1 MADQDYPSLY
11 AAEEAAAAR
20 ATAAATSFLAMLG
33 GAVDALVPVLG
44 YPDQPSFAKRI
55 ADMFNQQEV
64 RFITLAPESG
74 YAFAIADSQ
83 NRAAI
88 LIGLDGAVTIPKFA
102 AAINSIDGR
111 SLITGTVTKESLV
124 DEVTDV
130 LADILQPETGYVWA
144 VVDDNGKMGLALTL
158 DGFVEGKF
166 RLMAKSIATTML
178 ADDVT
183 DVLAKTLS
191 PESGYVWVVTDSLG
205 RIALGITADG
215 KVVGDFDVPAPP
227 DPAGLK
233 YLVPLIDLLCAGDS
247 LTANSSQITW
257 REQLVPLISAR
268 TIYNGGIGG
277 QTATQI
283 AGRFG
288 AGRSLVSVTGDQIP
302 TSGAVTLTGITIQLL
317 STPAISSGTTT
328 MKGYL
333 AGILGTLSCT
343 HAALDANDVYTF
355 TRDVAGD
362 ARYSAPKSPFEPVV
376 AGDGFY
382 TNIIWM
388 GRNDLNDGIDI
399 EITKTAIRRMVALQ
413 KTTERRFL
421 IITPPMGGTQVAGQ
435 STAEGIGTAKFNQCV
450 ALEDWATNEF
460 GDRVIK
466 IREWLMQFNNGS
478 ADDLDDV
485 AKGVVPRSLRIDT
498 QHNTTASNGFIA
510 QRIAYEI
517 NRRAW

>member
-20 ATAAATSFLAMLG
+20 ATAAATSFLAMLVG
-33 GAVDALVPVLG
+33 GVDSLVPVTG

-111 SLITGTVTKESLV
+111 SLITGTVTKDSLV

-130 LADILQPETGYVWA
+130 LADTLQPETGYVWA
-144 VVDDNGKMGLALTL
+144 VVDGTGKMGLALST

-166 RLMAKSIATTML
+166 RLMAKAVVAANL
-178 ADDVT
+178 GDDVT
-183 DVLAKTLS
+183 EVLAKTLS
-191 PESGYVWVVTDSLG
+191 PESGYLWVVTDSVG
-205 RIALGITADG
+205 RIALGITTEG
-215 KVVGDFDVPAPP
+215 KVTGDFDVPAPP
-227 DPAGLK
+227 DPAGLV
-233 YLVPLIDLLCAGDS
+233 YLVPTVDLLCAGDS

-257 REQLVPLISAR
+257 RVQLADLVSSRQI
-268 TIYNGGIGG
+268 INGGIGG
-277 QTATQI
+277 QTSRQI
-283 AGRFG
+283 AARFG
-288 AGRSLVSVTGDQIP
+288 AGNALVTVTGNQIP
-302 TSGAVTLTGITIQLL
+302 ASGSVTLTALNVRLL
-317 STPAISSGTTT
+317 STPAVNSGTYTLT
-328 MKGYL
+328 GSI
-333 AGILGTLSCT
+333 AGIHGTLTCAHDAT
-343 HAALDANDVYTF
+343 DDANDVYTF
-355 TRDVAGD
+355 TRDTAGT
-362 ARYSAPKSPFEPVV
+362 ARYSAPKSPFVPDVP
-376 AGDGFY
+376 GNGFY
-382 TNIIWM
+382 TEIIWM
-388 GRNDLNDGIDI
+388 GRNNLDDI
-399 EITKTAIRRMVALQ
+399 EQIKSDIRAMVGVQKTAE
-413 KTTERRFL
+413 KRFL
-421 IITPPMGGTQVAGQ
+421 IITPPLGGTQTSGS
-435 STAEGIGTAKFNQCV
+435 STGEGVGTTTYNNCV
-450 ALEDWATNEF
+450 ALEDWATTEY

-485 AKGVVPRSLRIDT
+485 AKGVVPRSLRLDLI
-498 QHNTTASNGFIA
+498 HNTTISNGYIA
-510 QRIAYEI
+510 QRIAYEL